1 MAKTAQE
8 YFDAT
13 RGGNYET
20 GYDIVADVMTKHFPV
35 VSGLVLFALVIMA
48 PFVYDLYT
56 RRKKSKPPIPPSQ
69 TKSSESEM
77 APQKDTLEKDKIA
90 FSEIAQALEK
100 SGEAKDDEYEN
111 NIVTKAGKIKDPA
124 IRGEALSIVGAF
136 YESNG
141 EQLKAL
147 EFARNALF
155 CFDLAKAKEDVKKST
170 EWISRLKG
178 VS

>member
-35 VSGLVLFALVIMA
+35 VSGLLLFALVIMA
-48 PFVYDLYT
+48 PFVYELYT
-56 RRKKSKPPIPPSQ
+56 RRKENKPPILPSQ

-90 FSEIAQALEK
+90 LSEITQALEK
-100 SGEAKDDEYEN
+100 GREAKDDENE
-111 NIVTKAGKIKDPA
+111 IIVVTKAG
-124 IRGEALSIVGAF
+124 G
-136 YESNG
+136 
-141 EQLKAL
+141 
-147 EFARNALF
+147 
-155 CFDLAKAKEDVKKST
+155 KSKT
-170 EWISRLKG
+170 LR
-178 VS
+178 